1 MARSMDVARALGVDS
16 LPRREPSEA
25 RAQSLVVYAQQRAER
40 ASGHLLAA
48 LVDEP
53 GLSEAAASLACAVVG
68 DLRDES
74 GAAPDDES
82 IAVLHD
88 VAMLAIAIGRR
99 PALLFEGL
107 VREGH
112 AERIGMSARGQL
124 ERADEPLPAF
134 VVALREA
141 LSAFAG
147 WEAGCAA
154 FSAAIANALESTLQE
169 QRLGAL
175 GPTTAFR
182 DAADGAGADL
192 VAIAAGILLGDRT
205 AMRRPTEVELA
216 LRLGCASVGRAR
228 DVIAYTNGTG
238 PLQPLELVARRFAV
252 PVPVIRLGTS
262 ETARCL
268 RAMLAMDVLDL
279 ADVMLSIDAREPM
292 RVLLPRAVAGL
303 VELEPGHEALHGVDD
318 ELGREQI
325 MEELRKVARLDGRI
339 TTDERALLR
348 GMDTHLHAFR
358 ELLARIEEDRVV
370 DFEEF
375 QQLRLTRQ
383 HVLDD
388 LLRIALGDDVI
399 SDDERGL
406 LVRVL
411 ELLPALRPGPR

>member
-1 MARSMDVARALGVDS
+1 MDVARALGVAS
-16 LPRREPSEA
+16 LSLDDDPRA
-25 RAQSLVVYAQQRAER
+25 HSLTVHAQQRAER

-53 GLSEAAASLACAVVG
+53 GLAEAGAALACAVVG
-68 DLRDES
+68 ELRDES
-74 GAAPDDES
+74 GAAPDDDAL
-82 IAVLHD
+82 AVLHD
-88 VAMLAIAIGRR
+88 VAMLALAIGRR
-99 PALLFEGL
+99 PALLFDGL
-107 VREGH
+107 AREGH

-134 VVALREA
+134 VLALREA
-141 LSAFAG
+141 LSAFPG
-147 WEAGCAA
+147 WHAGCSA
-154 FSAAIANALESTLQE
+154 FSAALANALETTLQE

-192 VAIAAGILLGDRT
+192 VAIAAGILLADGS
-205 AMRRPTEVELA
+205 AMHHPTEVELA

-228 DVIAYTNGTG
+228 DVIAYAMGIG

-252 PVPVIRLGTS
+252 PLPVIRLGPAD
-262 ETARCL
+262 TARCL

-279 ADVMLSIDAREPM
+279 ADVLPAIEAHEPM
-292 RVLLPRAVAGL
+292 RAVLPRAVAGI
-303 VELEPGHEALHGVDD
+303 VALEPGSDVLATNEREVGRD
-318 ELGREQI
+318 EI
-325 MEELRKVARLDGRI
+325 MAELRTVAKLDGRI

-348 GMDTHLHAFR
+348 GMDTHMLAFHQ
-358 ELLARIEEDRVV
+358 LLVRIDEDRVV
-370 DFEEF
+370 DFDEF

-388 LLRIALGDDVI
+388 LLRIALADDVI
-399 SDDERGL
+399 SDDERSL

-411 ELLPALRPGPR
+411 ELLPSMRPPAR